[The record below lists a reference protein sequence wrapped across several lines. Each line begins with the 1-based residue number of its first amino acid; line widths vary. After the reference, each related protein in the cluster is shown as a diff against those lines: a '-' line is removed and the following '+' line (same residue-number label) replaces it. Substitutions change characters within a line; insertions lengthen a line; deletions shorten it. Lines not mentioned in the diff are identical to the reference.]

1 MKGQIGNS
9 FIFSEY
15 HAKIVFKDD
24 MDMDDLTLF
33 MFNPRVQVR
42 HCNSDL
48 KENHSLSLALR

>member
-15 HAKIVFKDD
+15 QAKIVFKN
-24 MDMDDLTLF
+24 DMDDLTLF
-33 MFNPRVQVR
+33 MFNPRVQVK
-42 HCNSDL
+42 HNNSDF